1 MEFVRELLARGKS
14 MSHQLTLLRGQ
25 RNHPEV
31 KQYMKELEAGQLS
44 NYQRYLIQRYY
55 YGNKTIKAPFKDGL
69 EAEFVTRFSVEDR
82 NPKGTIES
90 SDLKVGDEVFYLG
103 FDNYPHLEGI
113 PLILEKINIEK
124 DTYIVS
130 YVKNGK
136 KHQEEIFYK
145 VIASID
151 KNRELFELLK
161 K

>member
-31 KQYMKELEAGQLS
+31 QKYIKILESEHLS
-44 NYQRYLIQRYY
+44 NYERYLIDRYY
-55 YGNKTIKAPFKDGL
+55 YGNNTIKAPKKD
-69 EAEFVTRFSVEDR
+69 EFEREFSTRFSVEDS

-90 SDLKVGDEVFYLG
+90 SDLKVGDEVFYVG

-113 PLILEKINIEK
+113 PLILEKINVEK
-124 DTYIVS
+124 DTYTVS

-136 KHQEEIFYK
+136 KHQEEIFYNL
-145 VIASID
+145 IARIE
-151 KNRELFELLK
+151 K
-161 K
+161 